1 MKSHVDKKILGFD
14 MDGVLV
20 DNCPLKVEIA
30 NKMGYSI
37 KLADA
42 PSEII
47 KNILKPEDMKALQL
61 TLYNDLA
68 MSLGAK
74 LMPGILDLLSQIK
87 SKNTP
92 YYLISRRA
100 DPPIAIE
107 LLRARGLWPNYFNEL
122 NAFFV
127 DKPEDKNLKA
137 KELGVNHYVDD
148 EIKVLN
154 VLADVPNKFLF
165 DNLSVFPDA
174 DHYTK
179 IVSHEELAKYFL

>member
-1 MKSHVDKKILGFD
+1 

-20 DNCPLKVEIA
+20 DNCPLKVAIA
-30 NKMGYSI
+30 GKMGYHI
-37 KLADA
+37 KLAEA

-47 KNILKPEDMKALQL
+47 KNILKPEDLKVLQTAL
-61 TLYNDLA
+61 YHDLK

-74 LMPGILDLLSQIK
+74 LMPGILNLLSQIK

-107 LLRARGLWPNYFNEL
+107 LLRARGLWPKHFNES

-137 KELGVNHYVDD
+137 KELGVSHYADD

-165 DNLSVFPDA
+165 DHLSVFPEGA
-174 DHYTK
+174 HYTK
-179 IVSHEELAKYFL
+179 VASHNELAKYFL

>member
-1 MKSHVDKKILGFD
+1 MKSHADKKILGFD

-20 DNCPLKVEIA
+20 DNCPLKVAIA
-30 NKMGYSI
+30 GKMGYRI
-37 KLADA
+37 KLAEA

-47 KNILKPEDMKALQL
+47 RNILKPEDMKALQL
-61 TLYNDLA
+61 ALYHDLK
-68 MSLGAK
+68 MSLEAE
-74 LMPGILDLLSQIK
+74 LMPGVSDLLAKIK
-87 SKNTP
+87 SKNTL
-92 YYLISRRA
+92 YYLISRRS

-107 LLRARGLWPNYFNEL
+107 LLRARGLWPEYFNES

-127 DKPEDKNLKA
+127 DKPEDKNIKA

-165 DNLSVFPDA
+165 DHLSVFPEA

-179 IVSHEELAKYFL
+179 IASHKELAKHFL

>member
-1 MKSHVDKKILGFD
+1 MKSHVDNKILGFD

-20 DNCPLKVEIA
+20 DNCPLKVKIV
-30 NKMGYSI
+30 NKMGYAI

-47 KNILKPEDMKALQL
+47 KNILKPEDMKALQVV
-61 TLYNDLA
+61 LYHDSK

-74 LMPGILDLLSQIK
+74 LMPGVAELLHQIK
-87 SKNTP
+87 LKNTR
-92 YYLISRRA
+92 YYLISRRS

-107 LLRARGLWPNYFNEL
+107 LLCARGLWPKYFNES

-127 DKPEDKNLKA
+127 VKPEEKNIKA
-137 KELGVNHYVDD
+137 KELGITHYVDD
-148 EIKVLN
+148 ETKILN

-165 DNLSVFPDA
+165 DHLRVFPEA
-174 DHYTK
+174 DYYAK
-179 IVSHEELAKYFL
+179 VSSHAELAKYFL